1 MGAMTKQFPV
11 LLNTIGKI
19 TADEVDMVADI
30 SYSYLGQHCRRH
42 HDIDAG

>member
-1 MGAMTKQFPV
+1 MAKPTRQFPA
-11 LLNTIGKI
+11 LLNATGKI